1 MTRKN
6 GGVVETC
13 QHMEYARMMERKLV
27 IEGDWYTV
35 QFFKQ
40 DDGTMR
46 VELSHNITGKHYKM
60 YPDNLINFEES

>member
-1 MTRKN
+1 M
-6 GGVVETC
+6 GIV
-13 QHMEYARMMERKLV
+13 RMKDRKLA
-27 IEGDWYTV
+27 IEGNWYTV